1 MYSVLYIYNVLYNV
15 LCHVPPHTDYPG
27 HLRQGVPSP
36 PFPPS
41 PSPSPKTW
49 VLSCKCNCVVVP
61 ETAIGIAQCIL
72 VHSHSGHR
80 PSGCSLRLL
89 LSVLSRFPSLHLDL
103 SSSWHI
109 VTLARRLGQPRC
121 SRSSVNSRV
130 TSQGAPDAPP
140 RPRLLARS
148 HSPPL
153 LPVACTRAIPMAVR
167 STSRPT
173 VPRQERTHHP
183 PGIRCVRPMALAPLD
198 ILEA

>member
-1 MYSVLYIYNVLYNV
+1 MYSVLYNV

-27 HLRQGVPSP
+27 HRRQGAPSP
-36 PFPPS
+36 PS
-41 PSPSPKTW
+41 PQVRSPKTW

-61 ETAIGIAQCIL
+61 ETAIGIAHCIL

-80 PSGCSLRLL
+80 PSGCSLCSL
-89 LSVLSRFPSLHLDL
+89 LSVLSRFPALHLGL

-109 VTLARRLGQPRC
+109 ITLARSSLGPAAMLPFKRQLAHHEPRC
-121 SRSSVNSRV
+121 ARCS
-130 TSQGAPDAPP
+130 APAPAP
-140 RPRLLARS
+140 CS
-148 HSPPL
+148 FIPL
-153 LPVACTRAIPMAVR
+153 LLLFFLSHARAIPMPVR